1 MLIPEK
7 TTITQFIDKY
17 FIQDENVGEI
27 LTDEAVRISYYD
39 SASGKDTGNQNV
51 FLKYKEFDIYVKE
64 DVLHNAT
71 DDRLQYRY
79 HLIANRQKYL
89 LLQNTYVCGLRFRCV
104 DEHNLWTKTIGYKRY
119 HIVFSYKTTV

>member
-1 MLIPEK
+1 MGIVEKNHTWQDNWNDVIRYVIFKDKKLKELMLIPEK

-79 HLIANRQKYL
+79 HLIANR
-89 LLQNTYVCGLRFRCV
+89 
-104 DEHNLWTKTIGYKRY
+104 
-119 HIVFSYKTTV
+119 